1 MNLDTLCVSCMED
14 DSGSAFCPKCGA
26 PAQAGHANTIQL
38 APRTVLRQQYLIGRA
53 LGQGGF
59 GITYLAWDIGLQARL
74 AVKEY
79 MPSGV
84 ACRSTPSTVVHAF
97 SERMKDEYEWGLERF
112 LEEARVLKKFSSYP
126 NIVSVDTI

>member
-1 MNLDTLCVSCMED
+1 MNLDTLCISCMED
-14 DSGSAFCPKCGA
+14 DSGSPMCPRCGA
-26 PAQAGHANTIQL
+26 PAQLPHNNTIQL

-84 ACRSTPSTVVHAF
+84 AGRTDRTTVLPF
-97 SERMKDEYEWGLERF
+97 SDTLKESYEWGLERF
-112 LEEARVLKKFSSYP
+112 LDEARVLKKFHH
-126 NIVSVDTI
+126 